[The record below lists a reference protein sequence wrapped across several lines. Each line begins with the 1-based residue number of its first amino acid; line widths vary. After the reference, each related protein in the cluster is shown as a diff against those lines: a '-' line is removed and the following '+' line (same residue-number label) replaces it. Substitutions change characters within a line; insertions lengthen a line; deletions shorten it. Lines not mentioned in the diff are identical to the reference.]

1 MIITI
6 GRQFGSG
13 GLLIAKALS
22 KKLGIPYY
30 NRELLAL
37 AAKES
42 GLSEDLFKSA
52 DEKPTSSL
60 LYSIACGSYYLGNT
74 NNLTYKELPL
84 NDQLFLIQVQTIKD
98 LAAKG
103 SCIIVGRCA
112 DYILADYANVL
123 KVFVHAP
130 IEERLKRAIEVYDVP
145 EEKALDTVKRNDK
158 SRAAYYNY
166 HSDNKW
172 GLSTTYDICLNSYTL
187 GIDKCVEMLA
197 KMVQE

>member
-30 NRELLAL
+30 DRDLLAL

-42 GLSEDLFKSA
+42 GLSEELFKSA

-60 LYSIACGSYYLGNT
+60 LYSIACGSYYLGNA
-74 NNLTYKELPL
+74 NNLAFKELPL
-84 NDQLFLIQVQTIKD
+84 NDQLFLIQVQTIKA
-98 LAAKG
+98 LADKG
-103 SCIIVGRCA
+103 NCIIVGRCA
-112 DYILADYANVL
+112 DYILEDYDNVL

-130 IEERLKRAIEVYDVP
+130 LEARLKRAIEVYNVP
-145 EEKALDTVKRNDK
+145 SEKAADTIKKYDK

-166 HSDNKW
+166 HSDLKW
-172 GLSTTYDICLNSYTL
+172 GISTTYDICINSYSL
-187 GIDKCVEMLA
+187 GIDKCVDMIA
-197 KMVQE
+197 KMVQ